1 MCEPI
6 SLSLMAGAMTGLSGT
21 AVAGMTAGTAI
32 LSGVTTAI
40 GAFGSL
46 YSAKQGQEAAA
57 AQNDAQTQRYVNQQK
72 VSNQALA
79 FKYDTIQDRLDEEQ
93 VAYSARKQEITED
106 YWARVGRL
114 EVASAEAGVVG
125 INVEAIRR
133 ELGGGLGRS
142 NTSLSMS
149 LAARER
155 QYGREM
161 LGYRA
166 QAQGQ
171 ILSATPQ
178 YEAPPS
184 LVGPMLA
191 TVSAGVGNL
200 DYFSGGDFGQKV
212 GEKVTKWTKPLFGKK
227 TQ

>member
-6 SLSLMAGAMTGLSGT
+6 SLSLLAGSMAGMGGT
-21 AVAGMTAGTAI
+21 A
-32 LSGVTTAI
+32 LGVTTGAAVLGGITTAI
-40 GAFGSL
+40 SAFGSL
-46 YSAKQGQEAAA
+46 YAAKQGQEAAV
-57 AQNDAQTQRYVNQQK
+57 AQNEAQTQRYVQQRK

-79 FKYDTIQDRLDEEQ
+79 YKYDATQDRMDEEQ
-93 VAYSARKQEITED
+93 VAYSARKQQVNEE
-106 YWARVGRL
+106 YWAKVGRL

-125 INVEAIRR
+125 TNVEAIRR

-184 LVGPMLA
+184 MVGPMLS

-200 DYFSGGDFGQKV
+200 NTFSGGDFGKKA
-212 GEKVTKWTKPLFGKK
+212 GAKVTGWLSKG
-227 TQ
+227 